1 MFPLGRKK
9 PPLVGIDVSSTSIK
23 LIELSRSGSNY
34 RVEAYTVEPLP
45 AGAVVEKQISDVSAV
60 ASAIS
65 KAAARL
71 PKKAT
76 RCALAVPSS
85 SAITKTISM
94 PSNLSETDIEA
105 QIQLEA
111 DQYIPFS
118 IDEVN
123 VDFEVLGTNENNPNS
138 IDILLA
144 ASRTEN
150 VDQRSATAEAAGLQT
165 AIMDIESFATANAFA
180 LIEADAHLDESHIT
194 AVVDIGATMTSVTIV
209 QSGEVLYTREQRFGG
224 QQLTED
230 IMRRYGLSYA
240 DAGRAKKEGGLP
252 DGYAAEIL
260 GPFTDQMVQQ
270 VNRLLQFFY
279 ATGGPDHI
287 DHLVLAGGCAS
298 IPGIDDEMETK
309 LEVPTLIA
317 NPFRTMSISKHVNQ
331 QRLANDAPAMMIAC
345 GLALR
350 GLD

>member
-9 PPLVGIDVSSTSIK
+9 PPLVGIDISSTSIK
-23 LIELSRSGSNY
+23 LIELSRSGNGY
-34 RVEAYTVEPLP
+34 RVENYTVEPLP
-45 AGAVVEKQISDVSAV
+45 AGAVVEKQISDVGAV

-65 KAAARL
+65 KAAKRAAS
-71 PKKAT
+71 KVS

-85 SAITKTISM
+85 SAITKNIVMSAD
-94 PSNLSETDIEA
+94 LSETDIEA

-118 IDEVN
+118 IEEVN
-123 VDFEVLGTNENNPNS
+123 IDFEVLGTNENNPNS
-138 IDILLA
+138 VDILLA

-150 VDQRSATAEAAGLQT
+150 VDSRSATAEAAGLQT
-165 AIMDIESFATANAFA
+165 VIMDIESFATANAYE
-180 LIEADAHLDESHIT
+180 LIEHDAHLSHDQIT
-194 AVVDIGATMTSVTIV
+194 AVVDIGATMTSIAII
-209 QSGEVLYTREQRFGG
+209 QSGNVIYTREQRFGG

-240 DAGRAKKEGGLP
+240 DAGREKKEGGLP
-252 DGYAAEIL
+252 ENYASEIL
-260 GPFTDQMVQQ
+260 NPFIDQMVQQ
-270 VNRLLQFFY
+270 IHRLLQFFY

-287 DHLVLAGGCAS
+287 DQLVLAGGCAS
-298 IPGIDDEMETK
+298 IPGIDDVMENK
-309 LEVPTLIA
+309 LEVPTIIA
-317 NPFRTMSISKHVNQ
+317 NPFRTMGIGKNVNQ